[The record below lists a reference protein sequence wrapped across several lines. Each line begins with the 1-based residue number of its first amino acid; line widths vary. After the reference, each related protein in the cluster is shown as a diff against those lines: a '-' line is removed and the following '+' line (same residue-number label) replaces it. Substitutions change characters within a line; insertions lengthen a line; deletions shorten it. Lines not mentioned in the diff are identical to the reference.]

1 MSQAITAKAKDNS
14 SKWTERKWLIGLSA
28 FVIFIFGSFIEAN
41 SGIIFPIEVKGILG
55 GIVATW
61 LVTEGLLDSQRIKI
75 DAEQKK
81 K

>member
-1 MSQAITAKAKDNS
+1 MTTTKDTS

-28 FVIFIFGSFIEAN
+28 FVVLILGSLAEAN
-41 SGIIFPIEVKGILG
+41 STFIFPMEIKGILG

>member
-1 MSQAITAKAKDNS
+1 MTTTKEAS
-14 SKWTERKWLIGLSA
+14 SKWMERKWLIGLTA
-28 FVIFIFGSFIEAN
+28 FVVLILGSLAEAN
-41 SGIIFPIEVKGILG
+41 LTFVFPMEIKGILG

-61 LVTEGLLDSQRIKI
+61 LVTEGLLDSQRIKV